1 MKSSLSLA
9 PRADL
14 EEASVTLGRGTTNK
28 GNTSMQRG
36 TTVKSKDNFYSIKLE
51 TWITET
57 LHPQE
62 VQQAKKRIDEM
73 YPLHNL
79 PMENLFPIL
88 KRCKRKSK

>member
-1 MKSSLSLA
+1 MKSSVSLA
-9 PRADL
+9 QRADL
-14 EEASVTLGRGTTNK
+14 ENSATLGRGTNK
-28 GNTSMQRG
+28 GNTSLNKDKA
-36 TTVKSKDNFYSIKLE
+36 VKSKDNFYSIKLE
-51 TWITET
+51 TWITEA

-88 KRCKRKSK
+88 RRCKRKQ

>member
-1 MKSSLSLA
+1 MKSSVSLA
-9 PRADL
+9 QRADI
-14 EEASVTLGRGTTNK
+14 EDASVTLGRGTNK

-36 TTVKSKDNFYSIKLE
+36 TAVKSKDNFYSIKLE

-73 YPLHNL
+73 YPLYNL

-88 KRCKRKSK
+88 KRFKRKSK